1 MKIINFTLILLLL
14 MNSCEQDNNTNKA
27 IKSRNKRNLKQQ
39 VKA

>member
-14 MNSCEQDNNTNKA
+14 MNSCEQDNNINKA

-39 VKA
+39 VEA